1 MDKFVINGGKSLKGE
16 IEVRGSKNA
25 AGPALI
31 ACLLTKDEC
40 VIDNVPFIEDIQ
52 NILGILKSMGAKVE
66 KTGEEAVKVKAEK
79 VIVEKM
85 DFEKVSKT
93 RISVLFFGALLARTQ
108 FHGCLKNFKMPP
120 PGGDRIGLRPISV
133 QLRALEK
140 LGAKIKWHDNVYEV
154 SCEELQG
161 KEIVLEEFSVTATES
176 VILAA
181 VLAAGKTI
189 IKGAAAEP
197 HVQDLGEML
206 LKMGAKIEGL
216 GTHTI
221 KIEGVKKLH
230 GCTHSVIPDPIEA
243 GTFIVIGAMAPR
255 KIKVTGVNLSHLD
268 LFLAK
273 LEEMGVIMQKGKNFV
288 SVSHSPKLKATKVQA
303 LPYPGFPTDLLPII
317 IPLLLSAEGKSLVHD
332 PLYENR
338 FNYIQELKK
347 MGADIEMVDPHRTFV
362 FGPCKLSGA
371 NIDSWDIRAG
381 ACLVIAALSAKG
393 KTIIENVFQ
402 IDRGYEK
409 IEERLKK
416 LGADIKRIN

>member
-1 MDKFVINGGKSLKGE
+1 MSDKFVINGGKPLEGE

-31 ACLLTKDEC
+31 ACLLTQDEC
-40 VIDNVPFIEDIQ
+40 VVENVPFIEDIL
-52 NILGILKSMGAKVE
+52 NILDVLKSMGVEVE
-66 KTGEEAVKVKAEK
+66 KTGEESVRIKAER
-79 VIVEKM
+79 VETEKM

-93 RISVLFFGALLARTQ
+93 RISVLFFGALLSRSKK
-108 FHGCLKNFKMPP
+108 FMIPP

-133 QLRALEK
+133 QLKALER
-140 LGAKIKWHDNVYEV
+140 LGAKINRIEGCYEV
-154 SCEELQG
+154 SCEKLVG
-161 KEIVLEEFSVTATES
+161 KEIVLQEFSVTATET
-176 VILAA
+176 VMLAA
-181 VLAAGKTI
+181 VLAEGKTI

-216 GTHTI
+216 GTHVI
-221 KIEGVKKLH
+221 KIEGVDKLRE
-230 GCTHSVIPDPIEA
+230 CTHSVIPDPIEA
-243 GTFIVIGAMAPR
+243 GTFIVIGAMTPG
-255 KIKVTGVNLSHLD
+255 KVKVTGIDPSHLD

-273 LEEMGVIMQKGKNFV
+273 LEEMGVNVEKGKDYV
-288 SVSHSPKLKATKVQA
+288 LVSHSPNLKSVKVQA

-317 IPLLLSAEGKSLVHD
+317 IPLLIMAQGKSLVHD

-338 FNYIQELKK
+338 FNYIQELRK

-362 FGPCKLSGA
+362 FGSAKLSGA

-381 ACLVIAALSAKG
+381 ACLVIAALSAEG
-393 KTIIENVFQ
+393 KTTIENVFQ

-409 IEERLKK
+409 IEERLQKI
-416 LGADIKRIN
+416 GADIKRIK